1 MINIMSRIS
10 QLTDQDKRN
19 IELNG
24 KNLIIVGNNG
34 SGKTL
39 FLRALNECLSEIFR
53 NQYVTTIGQLKKT
66 LNEQVSVAKQL
77 QVDTDGYNNVMNS
90 VSILNEFLEKKKKF
104 DVVFASTTDIANRL
118 RKKQFILRFFKAN
131 REFVS
136 SDKNHLTSVESLYK
150 VFNSSAANEQTTS
163 SYFESYL
170 VSMSNY
176 ALLEKGAGEI
186 DEYNRVYF
194 ILNSIQTDL
203 CDLFEDNDLI
213 LHFNRKKL
221 RMEIIQKNKTPFGLD
236 ELPSGFASIL
246 SVYAELIMLSE
257 LSKQGKNDVTGIV
270 LIDEID
276 AHLHVTLQKKVF
288 NFFVNSFPN
297 IQFVISTHSPFVVQ
311 SVSDAIIYNLSN
323 NEQMEDLSIYSYS
336 SIVKGLLGEATN
348 SDDLE
353 SLLAE
358 VGTLSKNND
367 FGNRFDEV
375 MEILES
381 KVNVLDPRA
390 KAIYL
395 GARSRMVDWREGEE
409 NV

>member
-1 MINIMSRIS
+1 
-10 QLTDQDKRN
+10 
-19 IELNG
+19 
-24 KNLIIVGNNG
+24 
-34 SGKTL
+34 
-39 FLRALNECLSEIFR
+39 
-53 NQYVTTIGQLKKT
+53 
-66 LNEQVSVAKQL
+66 
-77 QVDTDGYNNVMNS
+77 
-90 VSILNEFLEKKKKF
+90 
-104 DVVFASTTDIANRL
+104 
-118 RKKQFILRFFKAN
+118 
-131 REFVS
+131 
-136 SDKNHLTSVESLYK
+136 
-150 VFNSSAANEQTTS
+150 
-163 SYFESYL
+163 
-170 VSMSNY
+170 
-176 ALLEKGAGEI
+176 
-186 DEYNRVYF
+186 
-194 ILNSIQTDL
+194 
-203 CDLFEDNDLI
+203 
-213 LHFNRKKL
+213 
-221 RMEIIQKNKTPFGLD
+221 
-236 ELPSGFASIL
+236 
-246 SVYAELIMLSE
+246 
-257 LSKQGKNDVTGIV
+257 
-270 LIDEID
+270 
-276 AHLHVTLQKKVF
+276 VF